1 MSFDWS
7 EYLNLAKELVG
18 QASTPANQ
26 EAKLRAAISRA
37 YYAAFLNAQNYL
49 RDKEGHSIPTT
60 GDAHGYVSQ
69 QFELSVD
76 PVRRTLGE
84 NLVRLR
90 IYRRQAD
97 YVDIFWGLSGIA
109 LIALRLSEEVIS
121 TLSRLY

>member
-7 EYLNLAKELVG
+7 EYLNLANELAN
-18 QASTPANQ
+18 QATVPANQ
-26 EAKLRAAISRA
+26 EAKLRTAISRS
-37 YYAAFLNAQNYL
+37 YYAAFINARNYL
-49 RDKEGHSIPTT
+49 RDKEGILIPKT

-69 QFELSVD
+69 QFELSID

-97 YVDIFWGLSGIA
+97 YVDKFPGLFGITLAA
-109 LIALRLSEEVIS
+109 LKLSEEVIAI
-121 TLSRLY
+121 LSNL

>member
-7 EYLNLAKELVG
+7 EYLNLANELAN
-18 QASTPANQ
+18 QATVPANQ
-26 EAKLRAAISRA
+26 EAKLRAAISRS
-37 YYAAFLNAQNYL
+37 YYAAFINARNYL
-49 RDKEGHSIPTT
+49 RDKEGILIPKT

-69 QFELSVD
+69 QFELNID

-97 YVDIFWGLSGIA
+97 YVDIFPGLVGITQTA
-109 LIALRLSEEVIS
+109 LKLSEEVIEI
-121 TLSRLY
+121 LSNL

>member
-7 EYLNLAKELVG
+7 EYLNLANELAN
-18 QASTPANQ
+18 QATVPAYQ
-26 EAKLRAAISRA
+26 EAKLRAAISRS
-37 YYAAFLNAQNYL
+37 YYAAFINARNYL
-49 RDKEGHSIPTT
+49 RDKQGISIPKI

-97 YVDIFWGLSGIA
+97 YVDKFPGLFRITLTA
-109 LIALRLSEEVIS
+109 LKLSEEVIAI
-121 TLSRLY
+121 LLNL

>member
-7 EYLNLAKELVG
+7 EYLNLAKELA
-18 QASTPANQ
+18 QATVPSNQ
-26 EAKLRAAISRA
+26 EAKLRAAISRS
-37 YYAAFLNAQNYL
+37 YYAAFINARNYL
-49 RDKEGHSIPTT
+49 RDKEGILIPKT

-76 PVRRTLGE
+76 PVRRTLKQ

-97 YVDIFWGLSGIA
+97 YVDTFPGLVGITQTA
-109 LIALRLSEEVIS
+109 LKLSEEVIEI
-121 TLSRLY
+121 LSNL